1 MERKRASVVASGL
14 LAKPGAAPAR
24 ATPVEDLPRP
34 ASTAAPPPATNAQPP
49 APGLV
54 GGIKAA
60 TVGTTVYLLPGEHKR
75 VRRLALDL
83 DVSVHELLLL
93 GLERDAFRWDRGA
106 VVIASAAKQSSGQE
120 GWIASSLCFSQRRA
134 SWFHLISSR
143 SRPAPGRTRRAADP
157 TL

>member
-34 ASTAAPPPATNAQPP
+34 APAAAPEATNAQAATPPP
-49 APGLV
+49 A

-60 TVGTTVYLLPGEHKR
+60 TVGTTVYLLPAEHKR

-83 DVSVHELLLL
+83 DASVHELLLL
-93 GLERDAFRWDRGA
+93 GLDRLLAERGEPP
-106 VVIASAAKQSSGQE
+106 V
-120 GWIASSLCFSQRRA
+120 RRY
-134 SWFHLISSR
+134 SEPR
-143 SRPAPGRTRRAADP
+143 KRKV
-157 TL
+157 